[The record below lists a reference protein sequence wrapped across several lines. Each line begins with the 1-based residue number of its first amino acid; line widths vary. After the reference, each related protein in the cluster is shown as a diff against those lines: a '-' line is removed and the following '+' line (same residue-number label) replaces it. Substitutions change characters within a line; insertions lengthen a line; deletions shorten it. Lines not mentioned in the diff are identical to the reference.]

1 MSLGCYFG
9 NQGFF
14 IPMLTALKFYL
25 YCLVIVKIL
34 IFSELYIL
42 RLSPSYRNNSFLKL
56 NN

>member
-14 IPMLTALKFYL
+14 VPMLTALKFYL
-25 YCLVIVKIL
+25 YCLVIAKIL

-42 RLSPSYRNNSFLKL
+42 RLSPS
-56 NN
+56 